1 MRVSSP
7 CFPNAM
13 RILRHGCDMGEM
25 KAVLFDRYGPPEVL
39 YVGRRPVPAI
49 GPDEV
54 LVRVRAAGVN
64 GGDLHDRTGK
74 VRLVTGR
81 AFPKGAG
88 IDFAGE
94 VAEVGA
100 AVTGVRVGER
110 VWGLL
115 GRRTGSMAEY
125 VAVSPR
131 RIATAPG
138 NLTPEEAVSL
148 LAGATTALT
157 ALRDKAALQPGER
170 LLVRGGSGGVGSV
183 AVQVGRL
190 LGAHV
195 VALAGGKN
203 LDFVRELGAEDAWD
217 HRKTPLSALGRFD
230 VVLDTVGTE
239 QARVRRLLAPGG
251 RMVAVTVDFARPLA
265 GIAAVLGSTVHGK
278 GRIRFFSG
286 NPDSALLAEAA
297 RLAERGDLV
306 PVVDTVHPL
315 DRVADAQRALE
326 AGGVRGKHVVRVA
339 AGQTP
344 AAATP

>member
-1 MRVSSP
+1 
-7 CFPNAM
+7 
-13 RILRHGCDMGEM
+13 MGEM
-25 KAVLFDRYGPPEVL
+25 KAVLFDRFGPPEVL

-54 LVRVRAAGVN
+54 LVRVRAAAVN

-81 AFPKGAG
+81 TFPKGCG
-88 IDFAGE
+88 LDFAGE

-100 AVTGVRVGER
+100 SVRGVREGER

-131 RIATAPG
+131 RIAPAPE

-148 LAGATTALT
+148 LAGATTAVT

-183 AVQVGRL
+183 AVQVGKV
-190 LGAHV
+190 LGARV
-195 VALAGGKN
+195 VALAGGRN
-203 LDFVRELGAEDAWD
+203 LDFVRGLGAEEALD
-217 HRKTPLSALGRFD
+217 HRTTALSALGRFD

-251 RMVAVTVDFARPLA
+251 RMVAVAADLDRPLA
-265 GIAAVLGSTVHGK
+265 WLGTVLGSAVHGK

-286 NPDSALLAEAA
+286 NPDGALLAEAA
-297 RLAERGDLV
+297 RLAERGDIV

-315 DRVADAQRALE
+315 DGVADAQRALA

-339 AGQTP
+339 
-344 AAATP
+344 

>member
-1 MRVSSP
+1 
-7 CFPNAM
+7 
-13 RILRHGCDMGEM
+13 
-25 KAVLFDRYGPPEVL
+25 
-39 YVGRRPVPAI
+39 
-49 GPDEV
+49 
-54 LVRVRAAGVN
+54 
-64 GGDLHDRTGK
+64 
-74 VRLVTGR
+74 
-81 AFPKGAG
+81 
-88 IDFAGE
+88 
-94 VAEVGA
+94 
-100 AVTGVRVGER
+100 

-131 RIATAPG
+131 RIAPAPG

-195 VALAGGKN
+195 VALAGGRN
-203 LDFVRELGAEDAWD
+203 LDFVRELGAEDALD
-217 HRKTPLSALGRFD
+217 HRKTPLSTLGRFD

-239 QARVRRLLAPGG
+239 PARVRRLLAPGG

-265 GIAAVLGSTVHGK
+265 GIAAMLGSAVHGK

-339 AGQTP
+339 GWTA
-344 AAATP
+344 AAATPSGTPAVP

>member
-1 MRVSSP
+1 M
-7 CFPNAM
+7 A
-13 RILRHGCDMGEM
+13 EM
-25 KAVLFDRYGPPEVL
+25 KAVLFDRFGPPEVL

-49 GPDEV
+49 GPEEV
-54 LVRVRAAGVN
+54 LVRVHAAGVN

-81 AFPKGAG
+81 AFPKGCG

-100 AVTGVRVGER
+100 SVRGVRVGRR

-125 VAVSPR
+125 VAVGPR
-131 RIATAPG
+131 HLAPAPE

-148 LAGATTALT
+148 LAGAATALT

-195 VALAGGKN
+195 VALAGGRN
-203 LDFVRELGAEDAWD
+203 LDFVRGLGAEEALD
-217 HRKTPLSALGRFD
+217 HRTTPLSALGRFD

-251 RMVAVTVDFARPLA
+251 RMVAVTVDFDRPLA
-265 GIAAVLGSTVHGK
+265 GIATVLGSLVHGK
-278 GRIRFFSG
+278 GRIRVFSG

-315 DRVADAQRALE
+315 DGVADAQRALA

-339 AGQTP
+339 AQTGRP
-344 AAATP
+344 AGPPQRA

>member
-1 MRVSSP
+1 
-7 CFPNAM
+7 
-13 RILRHGCDMGEM
+13 M

-39 YVGRRPVPAI
+39 YVGRRPVPGI

-64 GGDLHDRTGK
+64 GGDLHDRAGK

-81 AFPKGAG
+81 TFPKGCG

-100 AVTGVRVGER
+100 SVRGVREGRR

-131 RIATAPG
+131 RIAPAPD

-148 LAGATTALT
+148 IAGATTALT

-183 AVQVGRL
+183 AVQVGRV
-190 LGAHV
+190 LGARV
-195 VALAGGKN
+195 VALAGGRN
-203 LDFVRELGAEDAWD
+203 LDFVRGLGAEEALD
-217 HRKTPLSALGRFD
+217 HRTTALSEVGRFD

-251 RMVAVTVDFARPLA
+251 RMVAVAPDLDRPLA
-265 GIAAVLGSTVHGK
+265 WLGTVLGSAVHGK

-297 RLAERGDLV
+297 RLAEHGDIV

-315 DRVADAQRALE
+315 DGVADAQRALA
-326 AGGVRGKHVVRVA
+326 AGGVRGKHVVRVR
-339 AGQTP
+339 
-344 AAATP
+344 

>member
-1 MRVSSP
+1 
-7 CFPNAM
+7 
-13 RILRHGCDMGEM
+13 MGEM